1 MAKVMSSP
9 PGEGYKETHE
19 ERVVST
25 EGVDNAVR
33 EKGMRIGARG

>member
-1 MAKVMSSP
+1 MSSP
-9 PGEGYKETHE
+9 PGKGYKETHG
-19 ERVVST
+19 ERVASA